1 MRLKFIKSSDIPYTS
16 DYEINQSIDSL
27 TRKIKA
33 SFPNWRLSNN
43 DSTYE
48 QGLDLETEL
57 CYLQRE
63 IMWRRSREKHH
74 ELYLEKLNR
83 KRPS

>member
-1 MRLKFIKSSDIPYTS
+1 MRLRFIKSPDIPHAS

-27 TRKIKA
+27 TKKIRA
-33 SFPNWRLSNN
+33 SFPNWRLSS
-43 DSTYE
+43 DECTYS

-83 KRPS
+83 KKA

>member
-1 MRLKFIKSSDIPYTS
+1 MRLRFIKPSDIPQAS
-16 DYEINQSIDSL
+16 DFEINQSIDSL

-33 SFPNWRLSNN
+33 SFPTWRLSQNE
-43 DSTYE
+43 SIYA

-74 ELYLEKLNR
+74 ELYLEKLKRR
-83 KRPS
+83 KAQ